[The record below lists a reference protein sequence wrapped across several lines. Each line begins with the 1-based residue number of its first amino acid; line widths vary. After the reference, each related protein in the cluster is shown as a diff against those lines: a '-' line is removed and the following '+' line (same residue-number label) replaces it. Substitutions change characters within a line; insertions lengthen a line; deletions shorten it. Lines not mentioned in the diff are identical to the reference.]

1 MQELRKIWA
10 FGIPYLRPYKFR
22 FLLGV
27 ALSIVFGLSNG
38 IFVLSVNTLF
48 NRLTPA
54 PAPGMT
60 QPAAAKPSPRAAPTP
75 GSDSPLQQWKADLR
89 KRTDPL
95 LQAAKRKSGELT
107 DAWLPRI
114 GQPATWQQLLGGF
127 LILPL
132 VMGSRAMAS
141 YFSTYC
147 LTWVSARVIRDMQM
161 SALRKVQD
169 LSVAYF
175 QKFPVSDVYNRIT
188 GDTASIYFA
197 MTNGFVDTLREPFA
211 LFSIL
216 MSMLIIDWK
225 LTLIAVSMLPLVVF
239 PVVKSGRR
247 LRQLTERFTQ
257 LAVAQSGNLL
267 EALSAVRIVKA
278 YSMEGQQLRSFREQA
293 NHGVTMNV
301 KTAQTRNLLNPMIE
315 IFAMLGVGFL
325 LVFVFTTSSKPGNLV
340 AFLAA
345 LLLTPISIKRVAN
358 LHLTLQLASVSIR
371 RLEELFAERP
381 TVVEPAEPRPL
392 SGFRDSLRI
401 ENVSFSYGHQEVL
414 QNINLEIPRGK
425 KIGLAGESGSGK
437 STLINLIMRYYDPTQ
452 GRIRL
457 DGHDLREYATK
468 DLLRQLALVS
478 QDVVLFNLPVG
489 INIGLGREGASQA
502 DIELAA
508 QRAYAHDFIRQMP
521 KGYDS
526 PCGERGQMLS
536 GGQKARIAI
545 ARAFVRNAPILVL
558 DEPTAALD
566 SRAEAEIQ
574 AAIDSLEEGRTVI
587 CIAHRLSTLANMDE
601 IVVLDKGRI
610 VERGT
615 FEELLRAK
623 GHFAKMAEQ
632 QRLTASS

>member
-1 MQELRKIWA
+1 MQELKKIWA

-27 ALSIVFGLSNG
+27 VLSIIFGLSNG

-48 NRLTPA
+48 NRLA
-54 PAPGMT
+54 PAGSALTFKAPKNS
-60 QPAAAKPSPRAAPTP
+60 AASNETGSALGKWKSAAREKIAP
-75 GSDSPLQQWKADLR
+75 WA
-89 KRTDPL
+89 
-95 LQAAKRKSGELT
+95 QAAKQKASELT
-107 DAWLPRI
+107 DEWLPRI
-114 GQPATWQQLLGGF
+114 DQPATWRQLLGGF
-127 LILPL
+127 FLLPL

-161 SALRKVQD
+161 AALRKVQD

-175 QKFPVSDVYNRIT
+175 QKFPVSDVYSRIT

-211 LFSIL
+211 LLAIL
-216 MSMLIIDWK
+216 TSMLIIDWK
-225 LTLIAVSMLPLVVF
+225 LTLIAVGMLPLVLI
-239 PVVKSGRR
+239 PVIKSGRR

-257 LAVAQSGNLL
+257 LSVTQTGSLL

-278 YSMEGQQLRSFREQA
+278 YSMEGQQLRAFKEQA
-293 NHGVTMNV
+293 DRGVVMNV

-315 IFAMLGVGFL
+315 IFSMLGVGFL
-325 LVFVFTTSSKPGNLV
+325 LVFVFTTSAKPGNLV
-340 AFLAA
+340 AFLTA

-371 RLEELFAERP
+371 RLEELFAEKP
-381 TVVEPAEPRPL
+381 TVLEPIHPRPL
-392 SGFRDSLRI
+392 RGFREGIRI

-414 QNINLEIPRGK
+414 QSITLEIPKGK

-437 STLINLIMRYYDPTQ
+437 STLINLIMRFYDPTR
-452 GRIRL
+452 GKL
-457 DGHDLREYATK
+457 LFDGHDLRDYATK
-468 DLLRQLALVS
+468 DLLQQLALVS
-478 QDVVLFNLPVG
+478 QDVVLFNLPVEL
-489 INIGLGREGASQA
+489 NIGLGREGANRKEIEQA
-502 DIELAA
+502 AR
-508 QRAYAHDFIRQMP
+508 RAYAHDFIQQMP
-521 KGYDS
+521 QGYDS

-615 FEELLRAK
+615 FEDLLRAK

-632 QRLTASS
+632 QRLTASG